1 MPLALERIARGGGWA
16 GGGDR
21 LWAAR
26 TDIGGCPVGRAVPL
40 WVQEKKLFMK
50 GGAEEAAM
58 VSRRSGMAKSSSSRV
73 VAEVGCYGVA
83 VVRVTE
89 LEALKESPT
98 HG

>member
-1 MPLALERIARGGGWA
+1 M
-16 GGGDR
+16 
-21 LWAAR
+21 
-26 TDIGGCPVGRAVPL
+26 PL

-73 VAEVGCYGVA
+73 VAEVGCYRVA